1 MRILLD
7 YRPALRQRTGVGQYV
22 HQMASAMQ
30 SQLRGD
36 ESLTLFSSSWAD
48 RLDRAS
54 VPGARIRDVRLPVR
68 LLNLAWHR
76 LEWPPVERLAGRAD
90 IAHSS
95 HPLLMP
101 ARRAAQV
108 VTIYDLDFLDHPE
121 RTRAEIRRDYPS
133 LAAAHA
139 RRADLVVVISR
150 HTAAAVAARFGIGG
164 ERVVICRPG
173 APDWAPRAQPAV
185 AGPILFV
192 GTIEARK
199 NLPALVAAYEEV
211 VSRRPDAPP
220 LVLAGGHVEGS
231 GAILAGVARRERLR
245 GRVSH
250 PGYVTDAER
259 QELYRTASMLVLP
272 SFEEGFGLPALEAM
286 QMGVPVVASRRGA
299 LPEVLGEAGTLIDP
313 EDTAEL
319 ARAIESLLEDP
330 GLRIAH
336 VASGLEQAREFSWR
350 ASAGRLLEAYREL
363 LARRRSLRA

>member
-1 MRILLD
+1 MAKELPCRAHARIPARVRILLD

-22 HQMASAMQ
+22 HEMASALQ
-30 SQLRGD
+30 PQLSSHER
-36 ESLTLFSSSWAD
+36 LTLFSSSWAD
-48 RLDRAS
+48 RLDPAV
-54 VPGARIRDVRLPVR
+54 VPGAQTRDLRVPVR

-101 ARRAAQV
+101 SSEAAQV
-108 VTIYDLDFLDHPE
+108 VTIYDLDFLDHPD

-173 APDWAPRAQPAV
+173 APDWAPRVQPA
-185 AGPILFV
+185 APGPILFV
-192 GTIEARK
+192 GTIEGRK
-199 NLPALVAAYEEV
+199 NLPALFAAYEEV

-220 LVLAGGHVEGS
+220 LVLAGRHVEGS
-231 GAILAGVARRERLR
+231 AAILESVGRREMLR
-245 GRVSH
+245 GRK
-250 PGYVTDAER
+250 
-259 QELYRTASMLVLP
+259 ASMLVLP

-286 QMGVPVVASRRGA
+286 QMGVPVFASRRGA
-299 LPEVLGEAGTLIDP
+299 LPEVVGEAGTLVDP
-313 EDTAEL
+313 GNTADL
-319 ARAIESLLEDP
+319 ARAIESLLADP
-330 GLRIAH
+330 GLRLAH
-336 VASGLEQAREFSWR
+336 AAAGLERAREFSWR
-350 ASAGRLLEAYREL
+350 ASAGRLLDAYREL
-363 LARRRSLRA
+363 LTKRRSLPA